1 MKTTI
6 IDNILHENDFNN
18 ISNVIVENE
27 DFLWKYVPNIEGV
40 KFKENST
47 KNLFYMVHN
56 LYSILSRVD
65 AAGKIMTNITEEQ
78 EPIIDHYYE
87 VLKPLTFNLSKLG
100 LKWWRIKCN
109 LYPATE
115 TLQEHEFHTDNPVP
129 HIAGIF
135 SLNTC
140 DGYTKFEDGTKIDSV
155 ANRMLVFEG
164 ETLHTSSSTTDQVV
178 RCNINF
184 NYV

>member
-65 AAGKIMTNITEEQ
+65 AAGKFMTNITEEQ

-87 VLKPLTFNLSKLG
+87 VLLLFS
-100 LKWWRIKCN
+100 
-109 LYPATE
+109 
-115 TLQEHEFHTDNPVP
+115 
-129 HIAGIF
+129 IF
-135 SLNTC
+135 YYFFS
-140 DGYTKFEDGTKIDSV
+140 
-155 ANRMLVFEG
+155 
-164 ETLHTSSSTTDQVV
+164 
-178 RCNINF
+178 
-184 NYV
+184 